1 LCNDVVHGSTDD
13 GDVRKENEMTT
24 WNHRVVKVSD
34 ESDECLMFAEVF
46 YDEEGKPMGYTEP
59 FMGSETM
66 EGLAET
72 LSRLLNAMNEPVL
85 DAIADFKKPQ

>member
-1 LCNDVVHGSTDD
+1 
-13 GDVRKENEMTT
+13 MTT
-24 WNHRVVKVSD
+24 WNHRVVKMDD
-34 ESDECLMFAEVF
+34 EDGTLLFAEVF

-72 LSRLLNAMNEPVL
+72 LTRLLNAMNEPVL
-85 DAIADFKKPQ
+85 DAKTDFKKPQ